1 MCLVISSHNSKKVN
15 MSNLGPYQDFTT
27 KAARSGGIANL
38 IKEIEAG
45 AVANA
50 APGLIGKGA
59 GIGAAI
65 TFGAVLAIAAGKHL
79 WDTKKNRE
87 CAAIKAKEHLKLATE
102 AQTASESLVDD
113 NGQRS
118 IDPDENQ

>member
-1 MCLVISSHNSKKVN
+1 

-27 KAARSGGIANL
+27 KAARAGGVATL

-50 APGLIGKGA
+50 SPGLIGKGA

-65 TFGAVLAIAAGKHL
+65 TVGAVLAIAAGKHL

-87 CAAIKAKEHLKLATE
+87 SAAIKAKEHLRLATG
-102 AQTASESLVDD
+102 ARTDSESVVDD
-113 NGQRS
+113 DGQRA
-118 IDPDENQ
+118 IDPDKNQ